1 MTRPHPA
8 GRRALLRAG
17 TGLAAASGTRIG
29 RILAGSASPRL
40 PALPVAAAGA
50 VAVTGATTPGARAR
64 TRQAAAPFAFA
75 LIGDLPYSEGGE
87 DDLAAMLARIDEEP
101 LAFVLHVG
109 DIKGSA
115 EPCSD
120 ALYARRHALLDRSA
134 HPLVLLPG
142 DNEWTDCHG
151 WTAGGHDPPERL
163 AALRRLF
170 WSTPEPLGR
179 APRAANEALGMER
192 QPQAPENVRWQ
203 IGAVHFAALH
213 VVGSNNGLGEY
224 PGSEAEFE
232 ARQALNRA
240 WLDAWLARALRE
252 RADALVLAVHAN
264 PGFGS
269 SRRSGLRAF
278 AGWLQDL
285 AAAFPGPVLFL
296 HGDTHRFR
304 VDRPL
309 LGRDGRIAAN
319 FTRVECFGFPFTASW
334 VRIGYDP
341 AVPDRFVVGTRE
353 IRAAP
358 P

>member
-1 MTRPHPA
+1 MTPVRA
-8 GRRALLRAG
+8 TGRRRALLRAG
-17 TGLAAASGTRIG
+17 
-29 RILAGSASPRL
+29 AGI
-40 PALPVAAAGA
+40 AAAGA
-50 VAVTGATTPGARAR
+50 LATAAGARAR
-64 TRQAAAPFAFA
+64 TSPATAPFAFV
-75 LIGDLPYSEGGE
+75 LIGDLPYSQAGE
-87 DDLAAMLARIDEEP
+87 DDLAALLARIDEEP
-101 LAFVLHVG
+101 LDFVLHVG

-134 HPLVLLPG
+134 HPLVLLAG

-151 WTAGGHDPPERL
+151 WRAGGYDPRERL
-163 AALRRLF
+163 AALRRRF

-179 APRAANEALGMER
+179 APRAARAALGIER
-192 QPQAPENVRWQ
+192 QPQAPENVRWR

-224 PGSEAEFE
+224 PGSEEEFE
-232 ARQALNRA
+232 TRQALNRA

-252 RADALVLAVHAN
+252 RADALVLAVHAD

-269 SRRSGLRAF
+269 TRKEGFRAF
-278 AGWLQDL
+278 IGWLQDL

-309 LGRDGRIAAN
+309 HGRDGRVAEN
-319 FTRVECFGFPFTASW
+319 FTRVVCFGFPFTASW

-341 AVPDRFVVGTRE
+341 ADPDRFVVGTRE
-353 IRAAP
+353 LGASPR
-358 P
+358 